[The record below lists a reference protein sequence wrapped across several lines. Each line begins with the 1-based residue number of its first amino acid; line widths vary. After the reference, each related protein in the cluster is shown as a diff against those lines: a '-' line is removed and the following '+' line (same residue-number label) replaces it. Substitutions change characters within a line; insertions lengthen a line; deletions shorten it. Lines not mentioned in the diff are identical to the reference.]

1 MPSSVLPPPLKSTWE
16 NLTSK
21 NFLIIRIM
29 LAHYFFENMYTRTF
43 LAFLLC
49 VILTFVHE
57 IEALKQTW
65 LVVCLFIVT
74 MLMVLSNL
82 YNDYGLVLLTLALF
96 ILAYNNV
103 RNTRKAN

>member
-1 MPSSVLPPPLKSTWE
+1 
-16 NLTSK
+16 
-21 NFLIIRIM
+21 M
-29 LAHYFFENMYTRTF
+29 LAHYFFENMYSRTF

-57 IEALKQTW
+57 IEFMKQEWMVAALF
-65 LVVCLFIVT
+65 VVSI
-74 MLMVLSNL
+74 LMILSNV

-103 RNTRKAN
+103 RNTRRSN